1 MLKVKLSIM
10 IDFDYKEKDGEQS
23 MMYVIAIENFRTK
36 LVTARVGQVASS
48 KRFSIKGSEFRID
61 LYIRGVDELNKDF
74 IGLFLTNTNRRMV
87 GVKFEVF
94 AFKGF
99 NNIRL
104 KKARE
109 DLHKITFGWVRC
121 VPHARCTERDLL
133 DTAGT
138 LWLKVELE
146 VTDPS
151 VPSPDV
157 QEQLFELQERFARQE
172 TELDQIRMELRTIK
186 AELGNNNLPG
196 YPTGDGDGGPPVVS
210 PTCPTVKCPGCRKIV
225 TKPMRL
231 QHCPQV
237 RLGILQTSCIIPYCS
252 GSCHL

>member
-1 MLKVKLSIM
+1 M

-23 MMYVIAIENFRTK
+23 LMYVIAIENFRTK
-36 LVTARVGQVASS
+36 LETARAGQLASS
-48 KRFSIKGSEFRID
+48 KRFSIQGSEFRID
-61 LYIRGVDELNKDF
+61 LYISGVDEFNKDF
-74 IGLFLTNTNRRMV
+74 IGLFLTNTNGRIV

-133 DTAGT
+133 DPAGT

-151 VPSPDV
+151 IPSQDV

-172 TELDQIRMELRTIK
+172 TELDQIRTELRTIK
-186 AELGNNNLPG
+186 AELGNNNIPA
-196 YPTGDGDGGPPVVS
+196 GDGGGGPPVVS
-210 PTCPTVKCPGCRKIV
+210 PTCPTLKCPGCRKHV

-231 QHCPQV
+231 QQCPQV
-237 RLGILQTSCIIPYCS
+237 RLCILQNSYIVVIPCCS